1 MTRYNLT
8 PEMLLDAY
16 ANGLFPM
23 AEDRS
28 DPRLYWVDPDMRG
41 VIPIDDFHIPRRL
54 RRTVRQDPF
63 AITVDRDFRA
73 VIEACA
79 EAGPGRRSTWINEE
93 IVHVYTELH
102 RMGSAHSVEC
112 RRDGQLVGGLYGV
125 SLKGAFFGESM
136 FSRATDASKV
146 ALVHLVARLKAGG
159 YRLLDAQFVTD
170 HLMQFGIREIPRTAY
185 HRLLGQAFG
194 RDGDF
199 YSLAEGVTGAA
210 VVQSITHTS

>member
-1 MTRYNLT
+1 
-8 PEMLLDAY
+8 MLLDAY
-16 ANGLFPM
+16 ASGLFPM
-23 AEDRS
+23 AEDRE

-41 VIPIDDFHIPRRL
+41 IIPIEGFHIPRRL

-63 AITVDRDFRA
+63 AVTVDQDFRA

-79 EAGPGRRSTWINEE
+79 EAAPGRRSTWINEE

-102 RMGSAHSVEC
+102 RLGAAHSVEC
-112 RRDGQLVGGLYGV
+112 RRDGELVGGLYGV
-125 SLKGAFFGESM
+125 SLKSAFFCLSM

-170 HLMQFGIREIPRTAY
+170 HLTQFGIREIPRTAY
-185 HRLLGQAFG
+185 HRLLGRALG
-194 RDGDF
+194 RNGNF
-199 YSLAEGVTGAA
+199 YSLPDGVSGAA
-210 VVQSITHTS
+210 VVQSITQTS

>member
-1 MTRYNLT
+1 
-8 PEMLLDAY
+8 MLLDAY
-16 ANGLFPM
+16 ASGLFPM
-23 AEDRS
+23 AEDRE

-41 VIPIDDFHIPRRL
+41 IIPIEGFHIPRRL

-63 AITVDRDFRA
+63 AVTVDQDFRA

-79 EAGPGRRSTWINEE
+79 EAAPGRRSTWINEE

-102 RMGSAHSVEC
+102 RLGAAHSVEC
-112 RRDGQLVGGLYGV
+112 RRDGELVGGLYGV
-125 SLKGAFFGESM
+125 SLKSAFFGESM

-170 HLMQFGIREIPRTAY
+170 HLTQFGIREIPRTAY
-185 HRLLGQAFG
+185 HRLLGRALG
-194 RDGDF
+194 RNGNF
-199 YSLAEGVTGAA
+199 YSLPDGVSGAA
-210 VVQSITHTS
+210 VVQSITQTS

>member
-16 ANGLFPM
+16 ASGLFPM
-23 AEDRS
+23 AEDRE

-41 VIPIDDFHIPRRL
+41 IIPIEGFHIPRRL

-63 AITVDRDFRA
+63 AVTVDQDFRA

-79 EAGPGRRSTWINEE
+79 EAAPGRRSTWINEE

-102 RMGSAHSVEC
+102 RLGAAHSVEC
-112 RRDGQLVGGLYGV
+112 RRDGELVGGLYGV
-125 SLKGAFFGESM
+125 SLKSAFFGESM

-170 HLMQFGIREIPRTAY
+170 HLTQFGIREIPRTAY
-185 HRLLGQAFG
+185 HRLLGRALG
-194 RDGDF
+194 RNGNF
-199 YSLAEGVTGAA
+199 YSLPDGVSGAA
-210 VVQSITHTS
+210 VVQSITQTS

>member
-1 MTRYNLT
+1 
-8 PEMLLDAY
+8 MLLDAY
-16 ANGLFPM
+16 ASGLFPM
-23 AEDRS
+23 AEDRE

-41 VIPIDDFHIPRRL
+41 VIPIEGFHIPRRL

-63 AITVDRDFRA
+63 VVTVDHDFQA

-79 EAGPGRRSTWINEE
+79 EAAPGRRSTWINEE

-102 RMGSAHSVEC
+102 RLGAAHSVEC
-112 RRDGQLVGGLYGV
+112 RLDGELVGGLYGV
-125 SLKGAFFGESM
+125 SLKSAFFGESM

-170 HLMQFGIREIPRTAY
+170 HLTQFGIREIPRTAY
-185 HRLLGQAFG
+185 HRLLGRALG
-194 RDGDF
+194 RNGNF
-199 YSLAEGVTGAA
+199 YSLPEGVSGAA
-210 VVQSITHTS
+210 VVQSITQTS